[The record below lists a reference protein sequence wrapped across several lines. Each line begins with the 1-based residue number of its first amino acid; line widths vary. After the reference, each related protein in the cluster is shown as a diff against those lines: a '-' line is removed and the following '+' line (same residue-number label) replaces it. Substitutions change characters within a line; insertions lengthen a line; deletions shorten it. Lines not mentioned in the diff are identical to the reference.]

1 MPTNP
6 YFNNFP
12 NRYSQEQSLVEDL
25 LNESIRMYGMDCYYI
40 VRESITGSEIDLI
53 YGEDPTAKFSKYYK
67 IEMYME
73 NVLDDSAGG
82 EFMSRF
88 NLLVNDNVNFLIS
101 RRSFARWVP
110 SSIAIRPREGDLIYT
125 PMTTNLYEIKYVK
138 TEKNYYTLGRDA
150 KLPYMY
156 ELSCEMFKHSQE
168 SISTGVD
175 EIDEIE
181 LEGGY
186 QIDMQLQAG
195 SGNFFINER
204 VYQGANLSVAT
215 ATADVKSWSPANKI
229 IKINNIKGIF
239 ANTGNITGSS
249 SGVTYSILD
258 YNPLTDSTPEGNSQ
272 NSEIENEISS
282 LIDVS
287 ENNPFGQP

>member
-1 MPTNP
+1 
-6 YFNNFP
+6 
-12 NRYSQEQSLVEDL
+12 
-25 LNESIRMYGMDCYYI
+25 MYGMDCYYI
-40 VRESITGSEIDLI
+40 VRESITDSEIDLI

-73 NVLDDSAGG
+73 NVLDDSSGG

-88 NLLVNDNVNFLIS
+88 NLLVNDNVTLLIP
-101 RRSFARWVP
+101 RRSFTRWVP
-110 SSIAIRPREGDLIYT
+110 SSVAIRPREGDLIYA
-125 PMTTNLYEIKYVK
+125 PLSTNLYEIKYVK

-168 SISTGVD
+168 NIDTGVE

-186 QIDMQLQAG
+186 QIDIQLG
-195 SGNFFINER
+195 SGTGNFFINER
-204 VYQGANLSVAT
+204 VYQGSNLTTST
-215 ATADVKSWSPANKI
+215 ASADVKSWSPSNKI

-239 ANTGNITGSS
+239 ANTGNIIGNSS
-249 SGVTYSILD
+249 NVSYAIVD
-258 YNPLTDSTPEGNSQ
+258 YDPLVDSTDAGNSQ
-272 NSEIENEISS
+272 NSEIENEISE